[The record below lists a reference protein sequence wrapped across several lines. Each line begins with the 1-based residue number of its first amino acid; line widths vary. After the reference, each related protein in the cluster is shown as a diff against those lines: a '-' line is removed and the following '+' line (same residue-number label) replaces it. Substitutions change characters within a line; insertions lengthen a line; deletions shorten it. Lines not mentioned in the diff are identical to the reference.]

1 MTLVLQTPPLPP
13 WGNEIALNAQRNE
26 MILAVLGIILGFIV
40 VVKVF
45 GPLTRAWVR
54 KLEGKA
60 ATPELQAEVDQ
71 LRDQLAEVE
80 PLRHRVQELEER
92 VEFAERLLA
101 QRKDQDLLPRG
112 GQG

>member
-1 MTLVLQTPPLPP
+1 MILALQTPPLPP
-13 WGNEIALNAQRNE
+13 WGSEIALNAQRNE

-40 VVKVF
+40 VVKIF
-45 GPLTRAWVR
+45 APLTRALVR

-60 ATPELQAEVDQ
+60 APPELQAEVDQ
-71 LRDQLAEVE
+71 LRDQIAEVE
-80 PLRHRVQELEER
+80 PLRHRVLELEER

-112 GQG
+112 GPG